1 MKSYSNIFS
10 FLSSLSEKSDD
21 EFIQTIADSLNSSDR
36 PSELIMACFEFL
48 GHTDERKFVSKEDY
62 LKFQD
67 YEKTIT
73 EDEAKK
79 TARLL
84 FDLGLKNVVDVELP
98 DYFLGVQVGLETN
111 RRKNT
116 GGDAFGMFVQSEL
129 KGIQID
135 LLRKGLQVE
144 LKEEYKILYKDK
156 KTSKK
161 VDFCLLHKGKPVIG
175 IEVNFYTV
183 SGSKPTEIKRSYG
196 QVNQELAKVG
206 CELVWITDGVGY
218 EDMKKSLKEAFDIH
232 KNTYNF
238 KMMERDLEGDII
250 DFLTKRKG

>member
-1 MKSYSNIFS
+1 
-10 FLSSLSEKSDD
+10 
-21 EFIQTIADSLNSSDR
+21 
-36 PSELIMACFEFL
+36 MACFEFL

-67 YEKTIT
+67 YEKGIT
-73 EDEAKK
+73 TGDAKRV
-79 TARLL
+79 ARLL
-84 FDLGLKNVVDVELP
+84 FDLGLKNIVDVELR

-116 GGDAFGMFVQSEL
+116 GGDAFGTFVYQEL
-129 KGIQID
+129 KKIQAV
-135 LLRKGLQVE
+135 LLRKDIQVE
-144 LKEEYKILYKDK
+144 LKDEFKIFYKDM

-161 VDFCLLHKGKPVIG
+161 VDFCFLYKGKPAIG

-196 QVNQELAKVG
+196 QVNRELAQVG

-218 EDMKKSLKEAFDIH
+218 EDMKKSLKEAYDIH
-232 KNTYNF
+232 KNIYNF
-238 KMMERDLEGDII
+238 KMMEKELEKDII
-250 DFLTKRKG
+250 ECLADVKQ